1 MTDLQPKEE
10 EEGEASQLQESEAV
24 GSREDTHD
32 LRPAALPAHPQ
43 SSRRRNI
50 RLLCR
55 RELRKQNMPMVYNPF
70 NMYTQDRGQRGGVE
84 ELLISHL
91 TQPAPD
97 LLSHEQ
103 NLTASQPK
111 DDGEASQLQASEA
124 VGSREDTRRVCFEG
138 WFLTNGS
145 LKEKGR
151 PLKKFS
157 HGELVLATTNFS
169 DDKKLGEGEFGS
181 VYKGYLSDSNF
192 MVAVKK
198 IQRASK
204 ECKQVCAQ
212 KTTSIRTFLH
222 ENLVRLIGWSYNPGE
237 FLLVSEFM
245 PNGSLDTHLFGKK
258 RTLTWPIRYKTALGL
273 ASALL
278 YLHEEISWA
287 SPVVARRD
295 IKSGNVMFDS
305 SFTAKLGE
313 FGLKGLIEQDRG
325 LAPQTTMRPLNL
337 GYVAPEYMRSR
348 RAGKESDVYSFGV
361 VALEIASGQKA
372 ANPSEEDSRMGL
384 VDRIWNLYEHGR
396 LLEAADERLRMDF
409 DTKEME
415 CLMIVGLWCAHPDY
429 NLRPSIRQVI
439 AVLHFE
445 AEMPNLPNR
454 MPVAVYMGS
463 SSSAPSSQ
471 HSVTTSS
478 IPLDG

>member
-1 MTDLQPKEE
+1 
-10 EEGEASQLQESEAV
+10 
-24 GSREDTHD
+24 
-32 LRPAALPAHPQ
+32 
-43 SSRRRNI
+43 
-50 RLLCR
+50 
-55 RELRKQNMPMVYNPF
+55 
-70 NMYTQDRGQRGGVE
+70 
-84 ELLISHL
+84 
-91 TQPAPD
+91 
-97 LLSHEQ
+97 
-103 NLTASQPK
+103 
-111 DDGEASQLQASEA
+111 
-124 VGSREDTRRVCFEG
+124 
-138 WFLTNGS
+138 
-145 LKEKGR
+145 
-151 PLKKFS
+151 
-157 HGELVLATTNFS
+157 
-169 DDKKLGEGEFGS
+169 
-181 VYKGYLSDSNF
+181 

-204 ECKQVCAQ
+204 ECKQVCVQ
-212 KTTSIRTFLH
+212 KRTNIRTFRH
-222 ENLVRLIGWSYNPGE
+222 ENLVQLIGWSYNPDE
-237 FLLVSEFM
+237 FLLISEFM

-258 RTLTWPIRYKTALGL
+258 RTLTWPIRYKTAHGL

-278 YLHEEISWA
+278 YLHEKISWA

-295 IKSGNVMFDS
+295 IKSSNVMFDS

-325 LAPQTTMRPLNL
+325 LAPQTTMRPLNF
-337 GYVAPEYMRSR
+337 GYVAPEYICSR

-372 ANPSEEDSRMGL
+372 ANPGEEDSRMGL
-384 VDRIWNLYEHGR
+384 VERIWNLYEHGR

-409 DTKEME
+409 DTKEMK